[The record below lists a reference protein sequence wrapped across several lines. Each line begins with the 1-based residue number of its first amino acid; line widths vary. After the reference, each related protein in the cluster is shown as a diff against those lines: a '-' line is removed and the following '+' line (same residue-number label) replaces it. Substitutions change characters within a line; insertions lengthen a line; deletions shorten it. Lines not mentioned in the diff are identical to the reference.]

1 MVFGWQ
7 KPHKSTRKT
16 LAPQTVL
23 SRQGAKPSWLATAV
37 PVPETIAEDGCEVVP
52 QFFPG
57 VVPTGAAAMTPVS
70 KHQTGLTIDTD
81 VRGLPNTHGNQHRSA
96 RTSSASPAASLQRR
110 AGSIKAAS
118 LSLSPSL
125 SNGGNSSNA
134 GCADGDSGDLPGPRS
149 APAHQSAHAPKRSS
163 NGSSISSASTF
174 VILAASPSTQQLQA
188 SRLPLAIQRHSV
200 PLPQSHE
207 QAQLNAGGTQRS
219 KGAFANISHGLQ
231 NLSMSARMSD
241 EMVRRRASA
250 IDFSLGPSAADATL
264 TDARPLPADVSPHI
278 VPTAIAI
285 ALADEDRPGSYAQR
299 RRGSIHS
306 VRNSVD
312 ANDPCSSGSST
323 ATSSTVAS
331 PVLSQ
336 HMHRDRL
343 LSTAHHHFFH
353 HTNHKTHSPLF
364 RLRRN
369 NTTRTVTHNDLLVGT
384 NPKSSHSLR
393 SSGTTSFR
401 HFPSSDGSTGYSEYE
416 KAPWLNVSDP
426 LLNAGHIYYSQTPMS
441 AKSPT
446 FKDYNDTR
454 YQRAWFATDSHP
466 SPVVVQSPVENAI
479 CDLGDNDDT
488 DIASKIVPKIDT
500 VGKQFAYLPPRSKK
514 LSVTN

>member
-7 KPHKSTRKT
+7 KPHKSARKT
-16 LAPQTVL
+16 LASQTVL

-57 VVPTGAAAMTPVS
+57 VVPTGAAAMPPVS

-81 VRGLPNTHGNQHRSA
+81 VRGLPSTHGNQHRSA

-110 AGSIKAAS
+110 AGSIRAAS
-118 LSLSPSL
+118 LSLSPLL

-134 GCADGDSGDLPGPRS
+134 GGANGDSGDLPGPRS

-163 NGSSISSASTF
+163 NGSSIST
-174 VILAASPSTQQLQA
+174 
-188 SRLPLAIQRHSV
+188 
-200 PLPQSHE
+200 
-207 QAQLNAGGTQRS
+207 
-219 KGAFANISHGLQ
+219 GAFADMSHGLQ
-231 NLSMSARMSD
+231 NLSMSTRMSD

-264 TDARPLPADVSPHI
+264 TDARPLPADVSPYI

-306 VRNSVD
+306 VRHSVD

-343 LSTAHHHFFH
+343 LSTAHHHLFH
-353 HTNHKTHSPLF
+353 HTNHKTHNPLF

-384 NPKSSHSLR
+384 DPESSH
-393 SSGTTSFR
+393 
-401 HFPSSDGSTGYSEYE
+401 
-416 KAPWLNVSDP
+416 K
-426 LLNAGHIYYSQTPMS
+426 
-441 AKSPT
+441 
-446 FKDYNDTR
+446 
-454 YQRAWFATDSHP
+454 
-466 SPVVVQSPVENAI
+466 NAI
-479 CDLGDNDDT
+479 CDLDDNDDT
-488 DIASKIVPKIDT
+488 DIA
-500 VGKQFAYLPPRSKK
+500 
-514 LSVTN
+514 